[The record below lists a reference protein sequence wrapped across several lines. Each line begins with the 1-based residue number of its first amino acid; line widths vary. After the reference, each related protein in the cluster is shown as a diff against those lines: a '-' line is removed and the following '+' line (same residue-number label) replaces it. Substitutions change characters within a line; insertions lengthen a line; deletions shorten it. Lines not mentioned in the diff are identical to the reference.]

1 MRKLPERW
9 ASAALSD
16 VTQVIMGQ
24 SPPSSAYNDV
34 GTGLP
39 FLQGKAE
46 FGALRPEPVKWC
58 TDAKKVA
65 EADDI
70 LLSVRAPVGP
80 TNLSLARCCIGRGLA
95 ALRPLRGLENRFLLY
110 QIRAR
115 EHELVRLG
123 HGVTF
128 RAIRKKELTSW
139 PTFVAPLREQNRIVA
154 KIESLF
160 ARLDEGVAALRRAET
175 NLERYRAS
183 VLKAAVEGR
192 FTERWRRENPPE
204 ETGEE
209 LLQRILAERRK
220 RWENE
225 QLAKFAAKGK
235 KPPKNWTSRYKEPV
249 PPDTS
254 GLPGLPEG
262 WCWASLEAVCAVQL
276 GKMLSRSAREGGEN
290 RRPYLRNSNVRWFS
304 IDQSDLKSMSF
315 KESELGRYAVR
326 PGDLLVC
333 EGGEPGRCS
342 VYEGP
347 GDFLMYQKALHRAR
361 PYSPRVSTEFLQYCL
376 AHQVAHGIGMPR
388 YSETTIRHLTLEK
401 IKAVPLPV
409 APAIEQRRIA
419 RLAANQ
425 LASIDDARETITM
438 SLDNAVALRQSV
450 LKRAFEGRLV
460 PQDPNDEP
468 ASVLLESIRAKRE
481 AEVKKRTRR
490 RAKPKPPRKSQ
501 VA

>member
-209 LLQRILAERRK
+209 LLQRILAERRN
-220 RWENE
+220 RWQNE
-225 QLAKFAAKGK
+225 QLSKFEAAAR
-235 KPPKNWTSRYKEPV
+235 KPPKNWKRKYQEPV
-249 PPDTS
+249 EPYTS
-254 GLPGLPEG
+254 ELPELPKG
-262 WCWASLEAVCAVQL
+262 WCWATLPQL
-276 GKMLSRSAREGGEN
+276 GDFGRGKSKHRPRGDAVLYGGDFPFIQTSEVKRASGWIRHHSKTYNHLGLSQSRLWPKETLCITIAANIAETGILAYPACFPDSIVGLFIG
-290 RRPYLRNSNVRWFS
+290 RPTLTKFVDYFIQTVK
-304 IDQSDLKSMSF
+304 SDLA
-315 KESELGRYAVR
+315 RYA
-326 PGDLLVC
+326 PATAQKNINLTTLSGLV
-333 EGGEPGRCS
+333 
-342 VYEGP
+342 
-347 GDFLMYQKALHRAR
+347 
-361 PYSPRVSTEFLQYCL
+361 
-376 AHQVAHGIGMPR
+376 
-388 YSETTIRHLTLEK
+388 
-401 IKAVPLPV
+401 VPLP
-409 APAIEQRRIA
+409 PAAEQERIVELAERLLTVQQAAEAIVNA
-419 RLAANQ
+419 RARAAER
-425 LASIDDARETITM
+425 LRDSI
-438 SLDNAVALRQSV
+438 
-450 LKRAFEGRLV
+450 LKQAFQGRLV
-460 PQDPNDEP
+460 RQDPNDEP
-468 ASVLLESIRAKRE
+468 ASVLLERIRAGRE
-481 AEVKKRTRR
+481 AESKGGKRRPS
-490 RAKPKPPRKSQ
+490 KPIRQRKGQ